1 MSSAKVYFTVL
12 NPGHDVSETQK
23 GLTHAVG
30 FLRRELAHRMRLRVV
45 PELRFQY
52 DHSVEDGS
60 RLSALIDRAVSED
73 ESKNED

>member
-1 MSSAKVYFTVL
+1 
-12 NPGHDVSETQK
+12 
-23 GLTHAVG
+23 
-30 FLRRELAHRMRLRVV
+30 MRLRVV

-73 ESKNED
+73 ESNKED